1 MHVARQFGAAAVRRA
16 ASVGLAAL
24 LLIGVV
30 VVIVAT
36 RHSGSGSG
44 STQEALVRGVIGSEK
59 LPFFN
64 DPAVQGEFAR
74 QGYRVQV
81 DTAGSREIAT
91 TTELS
96 KYDFAFPAGEPQ
108 ANKIKADRKITQLYQ
123 PFFTPMAIA
132 TFQPIVDLLSRAGV
146 VHQQS
151 GIEVLD
157 VNAFLALVGKNE
169 RWSDL
174 PGNTS
179 YPAGKSILI
188 TSTDVRSSNSA
199 AMYLSLASYSANG
212 SNIVVTQREADTVL
226 PAVSALF
233 LRQGFQA
240 SSSEE
245 PFQDYLTIGI
255 GKTPMVMI
263 YEAQYRG
270 AQIAGNQLPGNAVL
284 VYPTPTVY
292 SKHTLVPLNSKGDAI
307 GRLLTTDPALQ
318 HLAVQYG
325 FRINDA
331 TYSHSFAAAHHIPD
345 LPVLTNVIDPPTFDI
360 LEYMIN
366 GIDSLYKQ
374 EAQIP

>member
-1 MHVARQFGAAAVRRA
+1 MRRA

-36 RHSGSGSG
+36 RHSGSSSG
-44 STQEALVRGVIGSEK
+44 SSQQTLVRGVIGSEK

-64 DPAVQGEFAR
+64 DPAVQAEFAK

-91 TTELS
+91 TTDLS

-108 ANKIKADRKITQLYQ
+108 ANKIKADHKIAHVYQ

-132 TFQPIVDLLSRAGV
+132 TFQPIVDLLTTAGV
-146 VHQQS
+146 MHQQS

-157 VNAFLALVGKNE
+157 VNAFLALVSKNE

-174 PGNTS
+174 PGNTA

-199 AMYLSLASYSANG
+199 AMYLSLASYSGN
-212 SNIVVTQREADTVL
+212 SNNIVTTQHDADTVL
-226 PAVSALF
+226 PRVSPLF

-270 AQIAGNQLPGNAVL
+270 AQIAGNQLPANAVL
-284 VYPTPTVY
+284 VYPSPTVY
-292 SKHTLVPLNSKGDAI
+292 SKHTLVPINSKGDTI
-307 GRLLTTDPALQ
+307 GQLLTTDPTLQ

-325 FRINDA
+325 FRVNDA
-331 TYSHSFAAAHHIPD
+331 TYSHSFAAAHHVPD
-345 LPVLTNVIDPPTFDI
+345 LPALTNVIDPPTFDI

-366 GIDSLYKQ
+366 SIDSLYKT
-374 EAQIP
+374 EAQTP